1 MISQRRFKMP
11 LKMMR
16 KNVLVSTG
24 PTTNLVGA
32 KLVELPDYYKRKNS
46 RGHVVAVGPK
56 CVRLGATDIGS
67 EVVIGIE
74 TDPERWISP
83 THSKAYGLADGWH
96 AIVSEDK
103 LIYEIAK

>member
-1 MISQRRFKMP
+1 MP

-16 KNVLVSTG
+16 RNVLVNTG

-56 CVRLGATDIGS
+56 CVRVNAATDIGR

-83 THSKAYGLADGWH
+83 THGKAYGLADGCWH